1 LFGLDDA
8 LSSDVQAHQVI
19 RINFTRA
26 SRTGQISLLGEK
38 LVLARISLIYGVT
51 V

>member
-8 LSSDVQAHQVI
+8 LSSDVHQVI

-26 SRTGQISLLGEK
+26 SRTGQISFLEEK